1 MSNDIVKRSQCQ
13 PGQSG
18 NPAGRPIGARNKIA
32 EQIISTLADDWNG
45 EDVPGVPNGPAAV
58 KRLRQDD
65 PSRYVA
71 AAFGLLPRDVLV
83 HVQQEEPSIW
93 AHLSPEWKKVLAEII
108 MLFGDVSPT
117 RVLEWMRSEAAKV
130 VAGSQVPETTGEKQ
144 APGAP

>member
-1 MSNDIVKRSQCQ
+1 MDIVKRNQWQ

-18 NPAGRPIGARNKIA
+18 NPAGRPLGARNKIA
-32 EQIISTLADDWNG
+32 EQIIATLADDWNG

-83 HVQQEEPSIW
+83 SVQHEEPSVW
-93 AHLSPEWKKVLAEII
+93 ASLSPEWKRQLAEII
-108 MLFGDVSPT
+108 MLFGEVSPT
-117 RVLEWMRSEAAKV
+117 RVIEWMRSEAAKTV
-130 VAGSQVPETTGEKQ
+130 TGAEEPS
-144 APGAP
+144 A

>member
-1 MSNDIVKRSQCQ
+1 MSDIVKRNQWQ

-45 EDVPGVPNGPAAV
+45 EDVPGVANGPAAV

-71 AAFGLLPRDVLV
+71 AAFGLLPRDLLV
-83 HVQQEEPSIW
+83 HVQQEEPSPW
-93 AHLSPEWKKVLAEII
+93 ASLSPGDKRQLAEII
-108 MLFGDVSPT
+108 MLFGEVSPA
-117 RVLEWMRSEAAKV
+117 RVIEWMRSEAAKTV
-130 VAGSQVPETTGEKQ
+130 TGAEEPS
-144 APGAP
+144 A

>member
-1 MSNDIVKRSQCQ
+1 MSDIIKRTQWQ

-18 NPAGRPIGARNKIA
+18 NPAGRPLGARNKIA
-32 EQIISTLADDWNG
+32 EQIIATLADDWNG

-83 HVQQEEPSIW
+83 HVQQEEPSTW
-93 AHLSPEWKKVLAEII
+93 AHLPPDLKRQLAEIVL
-108 MLFGDVSPT
+108 LFDAVSPT
-117 RVLEWMRSEAAKV
+117 RVIEWMKSEAAKV
-130 VAGSQVPETTGEKQ
+130 VECIQATETTG
-144 APGAP
+144 

>member
-1 MSNDIVKRSQCQ
+1 MSDIVKRSQWQ

-18 NPAGRPIGARNKIA
+18 NPAGRPLGGAQQDRRA
-32 EQIISTLADDWNG
+32 DHRHLGDDWNG

-83 HVQQEEPSIW
+83 SVQHEEPSVW
-93 AHLSPEWKKVLAEII
+93 ASLSPEWKRQLAEII
-108 MLFGDVSPT
+108 MLFGEVSPT
-117 RVLEWMRSEAAKV
+117 RVLEWMRSEAAKTV
-130 VAGSQVPETTGEKQ
+130 TGAEERSS
-144 APGAP
+144 